1 MTNYK
6 SIIYILL
13 WVILGIIPI
22 FSLLNQFGGIIKETD
37 KINNVL
43 IWYSDFIGNIF
54 GSFALYITILLS
66 IIWILFLIYGLMSI
80 EKPN

>member
-43 IWYSDFIGNIF
+43 IWYSDFIGNMF